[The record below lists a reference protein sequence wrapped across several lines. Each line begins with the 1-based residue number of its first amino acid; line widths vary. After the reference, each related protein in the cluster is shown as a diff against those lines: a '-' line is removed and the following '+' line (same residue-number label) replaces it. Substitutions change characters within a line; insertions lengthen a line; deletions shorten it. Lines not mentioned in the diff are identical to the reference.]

1 LYHIIILLQKRM
13 KALIVIGALVGGF
26 LVYYFARD
34 KIFPSSDVDAANS
47 LGAGLGAANA
57 GLEKFNVP
65 APGPIEIRQPP
76 IYPPRIVS
84 PSGPGA
90 PSQAGGEQAVVYG
103 DPQAKDPYYESQE
116 NSDIPERMRNPEN
129 SYRPAPPADQHQVAV
144 QAGIASGRVQTNS
157 DNSQTFSQE
166 FIQGGGE
173 FMPGI
178 FANDTFTDTNF
189 SAF

>member
-1 LYHIIILLQKRM
+1 V
-13 KALIVIGALVGGF
+13 LIVLGALVGGF

-34 KIFPSSDVDAANS
+34 KIFPSSDVEAANR
-47 LGAGLGAANA
+47 ADRF
-57 GLEKFNVP
+57 EVP
-65 APGPIEIRQPP
+65 APGPIEIRQAP
-76 IYPPRIVS
+76 IYPPRVVS

-90 PSQAGGEQAVVYG
+90 PSQAGEQVVVYG
-103 DPQAKDPYYESQE
+103 DPQAKDPYQESQE

-129 SYRPAPPADQHQVAV
+129 SFRPAPAQDQHQLAV
-144 QAGIASGRVQTNS
+144 QSGVASQRIQSSS
-157 DNSQTFSQE
+157 DNSQQYSEE

-178 FANDTFTDTNF
+178 FANDTLNDTNF

>member
-1 LYHIIILLQKRM
+1 ML
-13 KALIVIGALVGGF
+13 GALVGGF

-34 KIFPSSDVDAANS
+34 KIFPSSDVEAANR
-47 LGAGLGAANA
+47 ADRF
-57 GLEKFNVP
+57 EVP
-65 APGPIEIRQPP
+65 APGPIEIRQAP
-76 IYPPRIVS
+76 IYPPRVVS

-90 PSQAGGEQAVVYG
+90 PSQAGEQVVVYG
-103 DPQAKDPYYESQE
+103 DPQAKDPYQESQE

-129 SYRPAPPADQHQVAV
+129 SFRPAPAQDQHQLAV
-144 QAGIASGRVQTNS
+144 QSGVASQRIQSSS
-157 DNSQTFSQE
+157 DNSQQYSEE

-178 FANDTFTDTNF
+178 FANDTLNDTNF

>member
-1 LYHIIILLQKRM
+1 MYDIIILLQKRM
-13 KALIVIGALVGGF
+13 KALIVLGALVGGF

-34 KIFPSSDVDAANS
+34 KIFPSSDVDAVNRADRF
-47 LGAGLGAANA
+47 
-57 GLEKFNVP
+57 EVP
-65 APGPIEIRQPP
+65 APGPIEIRQAPV
-76 IYPPRIVS
+76 YPPRVVS

-90 PSQAGGEQAVVYG
+90 PSQAGGEQVVVYG
-103 DPQAKDPYYESQE
+103 EPQAKDPYQESQE

-129 SYRPAPPADQHQVAV
+129 SFRPAPPQDQHQVAV
-144 QAGIASGRVQTNS
+144 QAGIASGRVQNSS
-157 DNSQTFSQE
+157 DNSQQFSEE

-189 SAF
+189 STF